1 MRVKNVH
8 VVPRGKDWAVR
19 TAGSDRAAMVTPKQ
33 SDAIARGRDMAIRQ
47 RSELKIHGRDGQIR
61 ESNSYGNDP
70 FPPRG

>member
-1 MRVKNVH
+1 MKSIH
-8 VVPRGKDWAVR
+8 VVPRGKAWAVR
-19 TAGSDRAAMVTPKQ
+19 TAGADRAAMVTPKQ

-47 RSELKIHGRDGQIR
+47 QTELRIHGRNGQIR